1 MIRINSYNIGMRKF
15 KYVLG
20 VLLFAVCL
28 FSCKNRGGETYLAVT
43 PVNLQGAD
51 TLVLKEMPVGDY
63 LVSYP
68 EAMLLA
74 DSALIV
80 QDRKG
85 LSCLFHLIGKN
96 GKTDGFA
103 FQGNGPGEYLDAN
116 LNPFIDREGRVGF
129 YDSSQK
135 KVLIY
140 QKRDGKYEPCKVI
153 KISYKE
159 EWVREMVGCGDYYL
173 LTGEHGDFSDFRF
186 LVTDSLGKLLSRF
199 GDYPPVAPASFYRP
213 ADDMRKLLFSSSF
226 WRIAPDKTKAVFAS
240 YRGALIQFFDL
251 SCLPDSV
258 REIKSLQLAPPVNFS
273 QVTAGDEGWIYGFED
288 VFVTSHFV
296 YAIYNGQTV
305 RDNPEFGRYILK
317 YDWKGNMINTYIAP
331 IGIRSLAVDEAQGL
345 FYIAGYHDDEMV
357 LYVAAITDNPM

>member
-1 MIRINSYNIGMRKF
+1 MRKF

-43 PVNLQGAD
+43 PVNLQGVD

-153 KISYKE
+153 KISYKK